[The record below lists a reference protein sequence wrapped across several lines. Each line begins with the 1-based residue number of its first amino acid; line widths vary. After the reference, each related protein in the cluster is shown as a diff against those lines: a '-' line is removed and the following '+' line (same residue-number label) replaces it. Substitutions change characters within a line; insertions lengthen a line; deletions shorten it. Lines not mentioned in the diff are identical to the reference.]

1 MTINDFNSPF
11 YWVYA
16 FMFLGVAWTHAAL
29 FKGVGARY
37 FYLLWLSSTLLMC
50 FASIGL
56 AFLPWVGHSV
66 LGFTSI
72 AIMAAVLMLYLIV
85 RAWRTPLMRKDF
97 YVGFV
102 VVGVSFVVANL
113 LLHFG
118 NFQLRVAFIIF
129 PSMVILCWG
138 LYEGVMLG
146 RVWPS
151 LSHKFLVTTQVVLL
165 LVIAIWQSSAV
176 VISNPVLMTQT
187 GEPVYV
193 AVGRLLVVSLTLV
206 LMVAMVGV
214 AIEKLRQDKEKL
226 MLEKSQSDALNKRLA
241 LTLQERN
248 QMLKALTFSSDARN
262 SHALISNLT
271 HEMNQP
277 LGSIRLY
284 ADHLLHA
291 PDLPRSEQEE
301 VLRKVVL
308 GSERAQQSL
317 KDFRLF
323 FSSMQD
329 PDQVVRL
336 DVLIRE
342 ILDLFA
348 EQLADAGIGLN
359 VDIQDNVHVSADVAQ
374 LKMVIMN
381 LLSNAMDALYEQ
393 PQPRQIRIWLR
404 CEPELACFSI
414 QDTGKG
420 VPLER
425 REKIFESF
433 FSTKE
438 NGVGLGLW
446 LCRAIVAFYGGAMS
460 AHLQGPGARF
470 DFNLPLVAQKDKK

>member
-1 MTINDFNSPF
+1 MTISDFNSPF

-16 FMFLGVAWTHAAL
+16 FMFLGVAWTHSAL
-29 FKGVGARY
+29 FRGVGERY
-37 FYLLWLSSTLLMC
+37 FYPLWLSATLLMC

-56 AFLPWVGHSV
+56 AFLPWVGPSV

-85 RAWRTPLMRKDF
+85 RAWRTPLRRKDF
-97 YVGFV
+97 YVAFV

-118 NFQLRVAFIIF
+118 NFQKRVAFIIF
-129 PSMVILCWG
+129 PSMLILCWG
-138 LYEGVMLG
+138 LYEGVKLG

-151 LSHKFLVTTQVVLL
+151 LSHKFLLTTQVVLL

-176 VISNPVLMTQT
+176 VMSTPALMAET

-226 MLEKSQSDALNKRLA
+226 MFEKLQSDALNKRMA
-241 LTLQERN
+241 WTLQERN
-248 QMLKALTFSSDARN
+248 QMLKALSFSSDARN
-262 SHALISNLT
+262 SHALISNLA

-284 ADHLLHA
+284 ADHLLQV
-291 PDLPRSEQEE
+291 PDMPRDEQED
-301 VLRKVVL
+301 VLRKIVL

-323 FSSMQD
+323 FSTMQD
-329 PDQVVRL
+329 PDQEVRL
-336 DVLIRE
+336 DALIRE

-348 EQLADAGIGLN
+348 VQLTDAGIELTL
-359 VDIQDNVHVSADVAQ
+359 DIQDNVYVSADVAQ
-374 LKMVIMN
+374 LKMVILN
-381 LLSNAMDALYEQ
+381 LLSNAMDALYEH
-393 PQPRQIRIWLR
+393 PQPRRIRILLW
-404 CEPELACFSI
+404 CERGLACFAIHDS
-414 QDTGKG
+414 GPG
-420 VPLER
+420 VP
-425 REKIFESF
+425 REHRDRLFDSF

-460 AHLQGPGARF
+460 ARLEGPGARF